1 MKERRYSWRPNVSSY
16 LSAAVRELYIDHE
29 IKNNGQVYW
38 STASELRQ
46 WNENASDKVP
56 QFCEEIRVFREWWMC
71 WLVSWLLVLNSPL
84 LWRHNFNFCL
94 LYRWNW
100 HFASFDDT
108 WHITHQ
114 NTRIVFMSIER
125 ISDIRDTLQTD
136 VIFDV
141 LLLNYLMY
149 VAFFFFFFF
158 FQLKIPMKVKIT
170 RTLKTA
176 VTIIVFHL
184 LLLLRLLFALP
195 RNFLM
200 IL

>member
-1 MKERRYSWRPNVSSY
+1 
-16 LSAAVRELYIDHE
+16 
-29 IKNNGQVYW
+29 
-38 STASELRQ
+38 
-46 WNENASDKVP
+46 
-56 QFCEEIRVFREWWMC
+56 
-71 WLVSWLLVLNSPL
+71 
-84 LWRHNFNFCL
+84 
-94 LYRWNW
+94 
-100 HFASFDDT
+100 
-108 WHITHQ
+108 
-114 NTRIVFMSIER
+114 MSIER

-149 VAFFFFFFF
+149 VAFFFFFFFF

-195 RNFLM
+195 RNFLI